1 MNSETIVLL
10 LFSILYTGMVFYII
24 SPFITG
30 DFNNE
35 DHKKDISYKSAAIQ
49 NSTIRNLIYE
59 LEIDYE
65 LGLVVD
71 KNDYKDNLAHLNNA
85 LKESNK

>member
-24 SPFITG
+24 SPLITG

-35 DHKKDISYKSAAIQ
+35 DNKKDISYKSAVIQ

-65 LGLVVD
+65 LGLVD

>member
-24 SPFITG
+24 SPLITG

-65 LGLVVD
+65 LGLVD
-71 KNDYKDNLAHLNNA
+71 NNDYKDNLAHLNNA
-85 LKESNK
+85 LEESNK

>member
-24 SPFITG
+24 SPLITG

-35 DHKKDISYKSAAIQ
+35 DNKKDISYKSAAIQ

-65 LGLVVD
+65 LGLVD
-71 KNDYKDNLAHLNNA
+71 NNDYKDNLAHLNNA
-85 LKESNK
+85 LEESNK